1 MIFRLLFAVFLLFL
15 TNLQAS
21 ADSLPDSLTSDRL
34 PVGADVALLVKNAR
48 TGETVYQHRAG
59 TQQQP
64 ASVQKLIT
72 ALAAG
77 LYLDRDYRF
86 ETRLETAGDDVI
98 INFSGDP
105 TFTHSDLRRLID
117 RLSREKSV
125 IEGDL
130 YLNGSAFDHGER
142 AIGLPWDIMGV
153 CYSAPSSSISMN
165 GNCLYGKLHSPSN
178 SPLIDLQATASD
190 EVDIHAGKIDVR
202 EGLEHLE
209 IDCELKL
216 HANELNQYRVDG
228 CVGSHELPVNFHLA
242 IQNPT
247 LYVSQIVQQELARA
261 GIELKGELRRHD
273 GKRGEALTVH
283 QSEPLPQLLEE
294 MLQDSDNLIADNIFK
309 TLGRLF
315 YDLPGSYE
323 NGEAA
328 VKAILEKQAGIDL
341 ETAILHDGSGLSRNN
356 RVTAEQIMAV
366 VEAIHQRPELG
377 LMQTLPVSG
386 ESGTLAWRG
395 SMIQI
400 PLKGQIRAK
409 TGSLYG
415 VRNLAGQITARSG
428 QDLLFVQLVTHH
440 HADDKKTARSRLR
453 QFEKHLYLDLY
464 NRH

>member
-1 MIFRLLFAVFLLFL
+1 MIIRLTFAFFIILFAA
-15 TNLQAS
+15 LQAN
-21 ADSLPDSLTSDRL
+21 ADSLTSSLTSDRL
-34 PVGADVALLVKNAR
+34 PAGADVALLVKNAS
-48 TGETVYQHRAG
+48 TGETLYQHRAD

-64 ASVQKLIT
+64 ASVQKLLT

-77 LYLDRDYRF
+77 LYLDNDYRF
-86 ETRLETAGDDVI
+86 ETRVETAGDDVI

-105 TFTHSDLRRLID
+105 TFTHSDLRSLID
-117 RLSREKSV
+117 RLSREQSV
-125 IEGDL
+125 IKGNL
-130 YLNGSAFDHGER
+130 YINGGAFDQGER

-153 CYSAPSSSISMN
+153 CYSAPSSAISMG
-165 GNCLYGKLHSPSN
+165 GNCLYGKLSAQSGT
-178 SPLIDLQATASD
+178 SSTDLQASAPSEID
-190 EVDIHAGKIDVR
+190 ISVGAVNVRQGLEYLEVDCD
-202 EGLEHLE
+202 
-209 IDCELKL
+209 LKL
-216 HANELNQYRVDG
+216 HANELNQYRLDG
-228 CVGSHELPVNFHLA
+228 CVGAHELPVNFHLA
-242 IQNPT
+242 VQNTT
-247 LYVSQIVQQELARA
+247 LFVSQVIKQELDRA
-261 GIELKGELRRHD
+261 GIELKGELRRDDSKH
-273 GKRGEALTVH
+273 GETFTVH
-283 QSEPLPQLLEE
+283 RSERLHQLIEE
-294 MLQDSDNLIADNIFK
+294 MLQDSDNLIADNLFK

-315 YDLPGSYE
+315 YQLPGSYE

-328 VKAILEKQAGIDL
+328 VKAILKEEAGIDL

-366 VEAIHQRPELG
+366 VEAIYQRPELG
-377 LMQTLPVSG
+377 LMQNLPVSG

-428 QDLLFVQLVTHH
+428 ADLLFVQLVTHH

-464 NRH
+464 NQH

>member
-1 MIFRLLFAVFLLFL
+1 MISRLIFAFFIILFTSLK
-15 TNLQAS
+15 AS
-21 ADSLPDSLTSDRL
+21 ADSLPSSLTSERL
-34 PVGADVALLVKNAR
+34 PAGADVALLVKNAS
-48 TGETVYQHRAG
+48 TGETLYQHRAD

-77 LYLDRDYRF
+77 LYLDNDYRF
-86 ETRLETAGDDVI
+86 ETRVETNGDDVI

-117 RLSREKSV
+117 RLSREHPV
-125 IEGDL
+125 INGNL
-130 YLNGSAFDHGER
+130 YINGSAFDKSER

-153 CYSAPSSSISMN
+153 CYSAPSSAISMG
-165 GNCLYGKLHSPSN
+165 GNCLYGKLSAGSTAT
-178 SPLIDLQATASD
+178 DLQASAPE
-190 EVDIHAGKIDVR
+190 EVDINVGAVNVR
-202 EGLEHLE
+202 QGLEYLE
-209 IDCELKL
+209 VDCDLKL
-216 HANELNQYRVDG
+216 HANDLNQYRLDG
-228 CVGSHELPVNFHLA
+228 CVGAHELPVNFHLA
-242 IQNPT
+242 VQNTT
-247 LYVSQIVQQELARA
+247 LFVSQVIKQELDRA
-261 GIELKGELRRHD
+261 DIELKGELRRD
-273 GKRGEALTVH
+273 DSKTGETFTLH
-283 QSEPLPQLLEE
+283 RSERLPQLIED
-294 MLQDSDNLIADNIFK
+294 MLQDSDNLIADNLFK
-309 TLGRLF
+309 TIGRLF
-315 YDLPGSYE
+315 YQLPGSYE

-328 VKAILEKQAGIDL
+328 VKAILKDKAGIDL

-366 VEAIHQRPELG
+366 VEAIYQRPELG
-377 LMQTLPVSG
+377 LMQDLPVSG

-428 QDLLFVQLVTHH
+428 KDLLFVQLVTHH

-453 QFEKHLYLDLY
+453 LFEKHLYLDLY
-464 NRH
+464 NQH

>member
-1 MIFRLLFAVFLLFL
+1 MFTRLTFAFLILFASFW
-15 TNLQAS
+15 AH
-21 ADSLPDSLTSDRL
+21 AEPLPSPLSSDYI
-34 PVGADVALLVKNAR
+34 PVGADVALIVKNAQ
-48 TGETVYQHRAG
+48 TGELLYQHRAD

-77 LYLDRDYRF
+77 LYLDNDYRF
-86 ETRLETAGDDVI
+86 ETRLETDGDDVI

-117 RLSREKSV
+117 KLSRERQV
-125 IEGDL
+125 INGNF
-130 YLNGSAFDHGER
+130 YLNGGVFDQSER

-165 GNCLYGKLHSPSN
+165 GNCLYGKLHSPSGE
-178 SPLIDLQATASD
+178 PLIDLQATAND
-190 EVDIHAGKIDVR
+190 EIDIRPGNVNIR

-209 IDCELKL
+209 IDCDLKL
-216 HANELNQYRVDG
+216 HANELNQYRLDG
-228 CVGSHELPVNFHLA
+228 CVGAHELPVNFHLA

-247 LYVSQIVQQELARA
+247 LYVSQIVKEELDRA
-261 GIELKGELRRHD
+261 GIKLKGELRRHD
-273 GKRGEALTVH
+273 GKRGE
-283 QSEPLPQLLEE
+283 PLATNRSARLHKLIEE
-294 MLQDSDNLIADNIFK
+294 MLQDSDNLIADNILK
-309 TLGRLF
+309 TLGRL
-315 YDLPGSYE
+315 YYQLPGSYE

-328 VKAILEKQAGIDL
+328 VKAILKDEAGIDL

-356 RVTAEQIMAV
+356 RVTAKQMLAV
-366 VEAIHQRPELG
+366 VEAIYQRPELG
-377 LMQTLPVSG
+377 LMQHLPVSG
-386 ESGTLAWRG
+386 ESGTLAWRS

-440 HADDKKTARSRLR
+440 HADNKKTSRNRLR
-453 QFEKHLYLDLY
+453 LFEKHLYLDLF